1 MKRFGKVNLYK
12 RDLEMG
18 RQAILDNNTVYS
30 NQDRQHTLGLNKRIA
45 GKSWISKNP
54 NGFQDTSGI

>member
-1 MKRFGKVNLYK
+1 
-12 RDLEMG
+12 MG

-30 NQDRQHTLGLNKRIA
+30 NQDRQHSVGLNKQTA

-54 NGFQDTSGI
+54 NGFQNTSGI